1 MKLLTIAILSD
12 HLVNA
17 IGGTLLHSLWQGLVL
32 VGLTGLIMIVTR
44 SSKPSARYNLLVVT
58 LFSFFVISVITFI
71 TTLTNLIDQKVI
83 QEGYSNISNQKGLS
97 SALPKSAL
105 FSKAKTYLADHNN
118 TLVLIWFLIVGAR
131 CIQLFMGLNNLNH
144 LRNRATFTV
153 SKQWDEKVKSF
164 ANQLGIKRVIRI
176 AECGL
181 VRVPMVIGH
190 LKPLILIPMGLLT
203 ALQPKEIEAILVH
216 ELAHIYRRDY
226 LINLLQ
232 SVMEILFFFNPA
244 VLWLSTLIKAE
255 RENCCDDLAVKYTN
269 NKVNYISALIACQ
282 EYQLAVPA
290 YAMTFSRKG
299 ELRNRVHRL
308 VANSN
313 TSLTRFEKSILAFCM
328 VTASL
333 LLIGFGNEAKIKK
346 IMAETTSSLK
356 IAQIEGKPDSL
367 KHQNCLPK
375 ISASQPEIS
384 AMVKVNPLMSLH
396 LLDTIHQRLAKE
408 ETIYLDSLT
417 ALNNLQK
424 INAEKAKRDYL
435 AALIEDKSIV
445 HNVKNEHASLA
456 RIDSIRQRLSVLR
469 DTTKTLRIDRKL
481 SPLKA
486 KLSMPAKSVKPYTI
500 KLDLSDIIE
509 QALRNDGILTE
520 TDSPFSFMLSKND
533 LIVNGKKQSS
543 AIHKKYKEKYIPQV
557 NNGWYLYKDY
567 NKSKKTVVTKELDLA
582 FNFNQSN
589 PLYWHYDA

>member
-1 MKLLTIAILSD
+1 MKLLAIAVLSD

-17 IGGTLLHSLWQGLVL
+17 LGSTLLHSLWQGLIL
-32 VGLTGLIMIVTR
+32 VGLTGLIIIITR
-44 SSKPSARYNLLVVT
+44 SCKPSTRYNLLVFT
-58 LFSFFVISVITFI
+58 LFSFFAISAITFV
-71 TTLTNLIDQKVI
+71 TTFANLIAMPVA
-83 QEGYSNISNQKGLS
+83 QEGYLGSDVNQKGLPEN
-97 SALPKSAL
+97 ALL
-105 FSKAKTYLADHNN
+105 TQAKTYLADHNN

-131 CIQLFMGLNNLNH
+131 CIQLFVGLNNLNH
-144 LRNRATFTV
+144 LRKNATFTV
-153 SKQWDEKVKSF
+153 SVQWDEKVKNF
-164 ANQLGIKRVIRI
+164 AKQLGINRAIRM

-255 RENCCDDLAVKYTN
+255 RENCCDDMAVKYTS

-290 YAMTFSRKG
+290 YAMTFSRRG
-299 ELRNRVHRL
+299 GLRNRVHRL

-346 IMAETTSSLK
+346 MMKETTLSPK
-356 IAQIEGKPDSL
+356 ITQVEVKQNTL
-367 KHQNCLPK
+367 KHQNCLPVT
-375 ISASQPEIS
+375 S
-384 AMVKVNPLMSLH
+384 VNTLTPLRLP
-396 LLDTIHQRLAKE
+396 DTVYLE
-408 ETIYLDSLT
+408 ETIYLDSLK
-417 ALNNLQK
+417 ALSNLQK
-424 INAEKAKRDYL
+424 INAEKMQRDGLILLNEDISPVNKAK
-435 AALIEDKSIV
+435 AM
-445 HNVKNEHASLA
+445 A
-456 RIDSIRQRLSVLR
+456 RIDSIRQSLRFLR
-469 DTTKTLRIDRKL
+469 DTIKMTSLDHKL
-481 SPLKA
+481 SPLKV
-486 KLSMPAKSVKPYTI
+486 KLSMPIKSSQRVPV
-500 KLDLSDIIE
+500 KLDLSDLIE
-509 QALRNDGILTE
+509 KALRNDGILIE
-520 TDSPFSFMLSKND
+520 TDSSFSFMLSKHD

-543 AIHKKYKEKYIPQV
+543 VIHKKYKEKYVPQIG

-567 NKSKKTVVTKELDLA
+567 NRSRKTVITKELDLA
-582 FNFNQSN
+582 FNFNQLN
-589 PLYWHYDA
+589 PLYWHYGA